1 MKNDNEIIKQ
11 IRQFNRFYTNII
23 GVVDKHILNSE
34 YTLTEGRILY
44 EIYFTKDCSAKKIKS
59 HLNIDWGHLS
69 RIISS
74 FVKKSLV
81 TKMTSSEDKRI
92 TILKLTNKGEQDFLK
107 LNQSSE
113 NEIGDIISKLS
124 NEKKNEL
131 VALMTSIQT
140 ILSK

>member
-92 TILKLTNKGEQDFLK
+92 TI
-107 LNQSSE
+107 
-113 NEIGDIISKLS
+113 
-124 NEKKNEL
+124 
-131 VALMTSIQT
+131 
-140 ILSK
+140 